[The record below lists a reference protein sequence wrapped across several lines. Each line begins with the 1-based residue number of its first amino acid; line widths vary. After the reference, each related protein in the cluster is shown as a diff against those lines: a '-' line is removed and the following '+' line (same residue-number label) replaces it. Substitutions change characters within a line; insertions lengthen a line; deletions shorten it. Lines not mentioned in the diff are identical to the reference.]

1 MVSERYHTVL
11 GVVSGVSLFGLGIW
25 GLQRSTPVSHVLF
38 AFTAAF
44 LSLGGASATVRARI
58 PRYKRVSMLL
68 LGILALLALL
78 VGPESNALPGLLVVS
93 LGYGVDT
100 LVERVHHG
108 EWLPTDGERPN

>member
-11 GVVSGVSLFGLGIW
+11 GVVSGLSLFGLGVW
-25 GLQRSTPVSHVLF
+25 GLQRSTPLSHVLF
-38 AFTAAF
+38 VLAGAL
-44 LSLGGASATVRARI
+44 LSLGGASVRVRTRI

-78 VGPESNALPGLLVVS
+78 VGPESNVLLGLLVVS